1 MRRRSVYLCLVLWP
15 CCGTLTAASP
25 SSSWVFPFR
34 VFLPAA
40 AAWQAASR
48 GRPRRRCTEIRIAQV
63 SIRMSSR
70 IGMALRKAPAPSWLT
85 ATKRTASRQAA
96 CLARSLPS
104 ARALPFLPRGADRDP
119 AEPSSASSSAR
130 SRQFLL
136 WTTVVKRRCAWCR
149 NSCLDVNSARGSS
162 SLASTRVCGR
172 KRESAF
178 LSAGSGGSAEA
189 RSFSPSSGSSHGSTS
204 TSGGLPV
211 VPPTRSKYSAFVLPS
226 HVAVRCCQVVLS
238 GCCQALTH
246 TSHTYDTIKR
256 RPAGLYYTYIL

>member
-1 MRRRSVYLCLVLWP
+1 
-15 CCGTLTAASP
+15 
-25 SSSWVFPFR
+25 
-34 VFLPAA
+34 
-40 AAWQAASR
+40 
-48 GRPRRRCTEIRIAQV
+48 
-63 SIRMSSR
+63 MSSR

-96 CLARSLPS
+96 CLARSLPL
-104 ARALPFLPRGADRDP
+104 ACALPFLPRGADRDP
-119 AEPSSASSSAR
+119 AEPSLASSTAR

-172 KRESAF
+172 KRESAT
-178 LSAGSGGSAEA
+178 LVAGSGGRAEA

-211 VPPTRSKYSAFVLPS
+211 VPPTRSKYSAFVLS
-226 HVAVRCCQVVLS
+226 SHSFHVAVISPCSFLS
-238 GCCQALTH
+238 LSCAARSSSKSEPGALLTSRSRKGACSWRMGPATSAHVPIHAGSHGC
-246 TSHTYDTIKR
+246 R
-256 RPAGLYYTYIL
+256 RRW